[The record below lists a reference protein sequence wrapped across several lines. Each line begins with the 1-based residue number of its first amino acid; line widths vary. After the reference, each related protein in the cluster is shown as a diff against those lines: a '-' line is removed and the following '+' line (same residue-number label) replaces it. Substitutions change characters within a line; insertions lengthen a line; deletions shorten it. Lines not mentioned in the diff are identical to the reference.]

1 MSNPQPVYINTDQFF
16 LTVKSFISHCWSKK
30 YTYLILLIIGCV
42 LALGVRYFSTPS
54 YTATTSF
61 VLEERTPGGG
71 MAGLASQMGLDIG
84 ALSGASSGLLSAEN
98 IADIV
103 RSNRIMEQALL
114 STANNSSWLLVN
126 QYLIANPI
134 TNQGSWP
141 KLLGVDTFLFQ
152 AAGAK
157 NQIQDSLLQVII
169 KRIRKKD
176 LQIERINKKG
186 SIFNVSVKS
195 SDPTFA
201 AEMAER
207 LVELTSSLYITIK
220 TQTLAANVA
229 KTEQKA
235 DSLRKLLGG
244 KIAQTYSYQV
254 LDANRVYTQNT
265 IGAEVSTSDKAV
277 LFALYGEVMKNLEW
291 SRMML
296 VNQTPVVQVLDR
308 PDFPLVDNR
317 FSIAMYLFLGGI
329 FATLFFLLIQLI
341 AYSNNKNKQ

>member
-30 YTYLILLIIGCV
+30 YTYLILLEIGCV

-98 IADIV
+98 ITDIV

-114 STANNSSWLLVN
+114 STINNSSRLLVN
-126 QYLIANPI
+126 RYLNANPI

-277 LFALYGEVMKNLEW
+277 LFARYGEVMKNLEW

-317 FSIAMYLFLGGI
+317 FSIVMYLFLGGI
-329 FATLFFLLIQLI
+329 LATLFFLLIQII

>member
-1 MSNPQPVYINTDQFF
+1 MSNPQPVHINTDQFF
-16 LTVKSFISHCWSKK
+16 LTVYNFAQHCWSKK
-30 YTYLILLIIGCV
+30 ITYLILLVVGCV
-42 LALGVRYFSTPS
+42 LALGVRYFSAPT

-61 VLEERTPGGG
+61 VLEERSQGGG
-71 MAGLASQMGLDIG
+71 MAGLASQMGFDIG
-84 ALSGASSGLLSAEN
+84 ALSGTSSGLLSAEN

-114 STANNSSWLLVN
+114 STVNNSSRLLIN
-126 QYLIANPI
+126 YYLIANPI
-134 TNQGSWP
+134 TNQGNWP

-169 KRIRKKD
+169 KHIRKKD
-176 LQIERINKKG
+176 LLIERINKKG

-201 AEMAER
+201 AEMSKR

-277 LFALYGEVMKNLEW
+277 LFALYGEIMKNLEL

-296 VNQTPVVQVLDR
+296 VSQTPVVQVLDQ
-308 PDFPLVDNR
+308 PEFPLIDNR
-317 FSIAMYLFLGGI
+317 FSKSIYLILGGI
-329 FATLFFLLIQLI
+329 AATLLFLLLQLF
-341 AYSNNKNKQ
+341 AYSKNKNIQ

>member
-16 LTVKSFISHCWSKK
+16 LTVKNFAQHCWSKK
-30 YTYLILLIIGCV
+30 FTYLILLIVGCV
-42 LALGVRYFSTPS
+42 FALGVRYFSTPS

-61 VLEERTPGGG
+61 VLEERSQGGG

-84 ALSGASSGLLSAEN
+84 ALSGASSALLSAEN

-114 STANNSSWLLVN
+114 STVNNSSWLLVN

-157 NQIQDSLLQVII
+157 NQVQDSLLQVII
-169 KRIRKKD
+169 KRIRKAD

-195 SDPTFA
+195 SNPTFA
-201 AEMAER
+201 AEMSKR

-277 LFALYGEVMKNLEW
+277 LFALYGEVMKNLEL

-296 VNQTPVVQVLDR
+296 VNQTPVVQVLDQ
-308 PDFPLVDNR
+308 PEFPLVDNR
-317 FSIAMYLFLGGI
+317 FSIAVYLILGGI
-329 FATLFFLLIQLI
+329 FATLLFLLIQLI
-341 AYSNNKNKQ
+341 SYTNNKTRQ